1 MKRVIYK
8 EFGNP
13 ADVLDLR
20 PRTRLN
26 WLPGKRGFRFYGPR
40 STHLM

>member
-13 ADVLDLR
+13 ADVLELASEGT
-20 PRTRLN
+20 PELVT
-26 WLPGKRGFRFYGPR
+26 G
-40 STHLM
+40 